1 MGRIRVAL
9 LSCLALVLLT
19 VVPVADAQAPEPR
32 VVGGHAASIEQY
44 PWQVAVVG
52 SPNDFPSG
60 WDAFDRQFCGG
71 VLVTSR
77 IVLTAAHC
85 LYDTDFDCDNAGDG
99 LELCDGDE
107 NPSGDG
113 TTRPEHNDIDVVLG
127 RTTLSNSSAGVELEL
142 FEDSEAISISE
153 DPDFNPGTFQNDVGY
168 LVLETPPALGASIA
182 PIDIAGNDEAALWD
196 EDGDLQDVSGWG
208 STEFSGGEDTLRAA
222 SVPIVSDGTCGA
234 PAIYGTDFD
243 PATMVCAG
251 FLAGGVDTCQGDSG
265 GPLEAPLEGGGYRLI
280 GLTSWGDGCAE
291 PNAPGVYTRIA
302 EAGPGGLRDEV
313 VTKVD
318 ELEAFFALPDE
329 EIVGNGGQPRTT
341 PFAPPA
347 PEGGGQVAG
356 ATTVSTPRANDPYL
370 KCHKIFNKKKRR
382 KCFRRVRASL

>member
-9 LSCLALVLLT
+9 LSCLALVLLA

-32 VVGGHAASIEQY
+32 VVGGHTASIEQY
-44 PWQVAVVG
+44 PWQVAVVA
-52 SPNDFPSG
+52 SSADFPGLNAHS
-60 WDAFDRQFCGG
+60 RQFCGG
-71 VLVTSR
+71 TLVTSR

-85 LYDTDFDCDNAGDG
+85 LHDTDFDCDPDIGGIEVCVPDDPG
-99 LELCDGDE
+99 
-107 NPSGDG
+107 GDG
-113 TTRPEHNDIDVVLG
+113 TKRPEPDDIDVVLG

-142 FEDSEAISISE
+142 AANSESISISE
-153 DPDFNPGTFQNDVGY
+153 DPDFDPDTFQNDVGY
-168 LVLETPPALGASIA
+168 LVLETPATLGASIA

-196 EDGDLQDVSGWG
+196 DDGDLQDVSGWG
-208 STEFSGGEDTLRAA
+208 STEFSGGVDTLRAA
-222 SVPIVSDGTCGA
+222 SVPIVSDADCGA
-234 PAIYGTDFD
+234 PGIYGSDFD

-251 FLAGGVDTCQGDSG
+251 FLGAGGVDTCSGDSG
-265 GPLEAPLEGGGYRLI
+265 GPLQAPLEGGGYRLI
-280 GLTSWGDGCAE
+280 GLTSWGFGCAE
-291 PNAPGVYTRIA
+291 PDAPGVYTRIA

-313 VTKVD
+313 VTRVD
-318 ELEAFFALPDE
+318 QLEATFGLDDE

-347 PEGGGQVAG
+347 PGGGGQGAG

-370 KCHKIFNKKKRR
+370 KCHKLFNKKKRR

>member
-44 PWQVAVVG
+44 PWQVAVVA
-52 SPNDFPSG
+52 SAADFPGLNAHS
-60 WDAFDRQFCGG
+60 RQFCGG
-71 VLVTSR
+71 VLVTPR

-85 LYDTDFDCDNAGDG
+85 VYDTDFDCDPDIGGINVCVPDDPG
-99 LELCDGDE
+99 
-107 NPSGDG
+107 GDG
-113 TTRPEHNDIDVVLG
+113 TKVPEPDDIDVVLG
-127 RTTLSNSSAGVELEL
+127 RTTLSNTGTGAELEL
-142 FEDSEAISISE
+142 AANPAAISYDAGF
-153 DPDFNPGTFQNDVGY
+153 DPDTFQSDVGY
-168 LVLETPPALGASIA
+168 LVLETPATLGASIA
-182 PIDIAGNDEAALWD
+182 PIDIAGNDEAALWAPD
-196 EDGDLQDVSGWG
+196 SLQDISGWG
-208 STEFSGGEDTLRAA
+208 STETSGGVDSLLAA
-222 SVPIVSDGTCGA
+222 SVPIVSDTDCGA
-234 PAIYGTDFD
+234 PAIYGSDFD

-251 FLAGGVDTCQGDSG
+251 FLGAGGVDTCSGDSG
-265 GPLEAPLEGGGYRLI
+265 GPLQAPLEGGGYRLI
-280 GLTSWGDGCAE
+280 GLTSWGFGCAE
-291 PNAPGVYTRIA
+291 PDAPGVYTRIA

-313 VTKVD
+313 VTQVD
-318 ELEAFFALPDE
+318 ALEATFGLDDE

-347 PEGGGQVAG
+347 PEGGGQGAG